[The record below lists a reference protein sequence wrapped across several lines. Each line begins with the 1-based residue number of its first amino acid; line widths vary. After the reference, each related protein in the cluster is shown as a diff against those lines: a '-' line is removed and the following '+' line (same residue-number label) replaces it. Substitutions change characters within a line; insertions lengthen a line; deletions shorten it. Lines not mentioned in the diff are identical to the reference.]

1 MKTFSLRRLV
11 VTGALTFVTLGGRSA
26 LAQDVPPPSDPRS
39 VPQLAPAFQ
48 RAAQLG
54 VPAGPLVSKAREAYL
69 KQVPPRDILRA
80 LEGLTT
86 RLVAA
91 RDALAPVQDDA
102 ELDIGAEALR
112 HDVTPTM
119 LKKLRAAQRG
129 RSIEVAL
136 GVLTELVVQ
145 GVKPQDATTK
155 VASWLSAGASD
166 GRIIAAADAVAG
178 DVAAG
183 LAPSRA
189 LAVRSQG
196 VLSLLPAPT
205 QGTAAG
211 QSKQLPKP

>member
-1 MKTFSLRRLV
+1 MKTLSLRRSFV
-11 VTGALTFVTLGGRSA
+11 VAAALTLTVLGTRA
-26 LAQDVPPPSDPRS
+26 AVAQDAPPIDPRT
-39 VPQLAPAFQ
+39 VPELVPVFE

-54 VPAGPLVSKAREAYL
+54 VPVGPLVAKARKAYL
-69 KQVPPRDILRA
+69 TPQISPKQIREVLQ
-80 LEGLTT
+80 GMTS
-86 RLVAA
+86 RLVSA

-102 ELDIGAEALR
+102 ELDAGAEALR
-112 HDVTPTM
+112 HDVTPAM

-136 GVLTELVVQ
+136 GVLTELVLQ
-145 GVKPQDATTK
+145 GVKPQDAATK
-155 VASWLSAGASD
+155 VATWLSAGASD
-166 GRIIAAADAVAG
+166 GRIMAAADAVAG

-211 QSKQLPKP
+211 QTNRR

>member
-1 MKTFSLRRLV
+1 MKTLSLRRTLFV
-11 VTGALTFVTLGGRSA
+11 VGALTLATMGPRQA
-26 LAQDVPPPSDPRS
+26 LAQDAPPVDPRT
-39 VPQLAPAFQ
+39 VPELLPVFE

-54 VPAGPLVSKAREAYL
+54 VPAGPLVAKARKAYL
-69 KQVPPRDILRA
+69 TQVPSREIREVLQ
-80 LEGLTT
+80 GMTS

-91 RDALAPVQDDA
+91 RDALAPVQDEA
-102 ELDIGAEALR
+102 ELDAGAEALR
-112 HDVTPTM
+112 HAVTPEM

-136 GVLTELVVQ
+136 GVLTELVLQ
-145 GVKPQDATTK
+145 GVKPQEAATK
-155 VASWLSAGASD
+155 VASWLAAGATD
-166 GRIIAAADAVAG
+166 GRILAAADAVAG

-211 QSKQLPKP
+211 QTNR

>member
-1 MKTFSLRRLV
+1 MRILSLRRTV
-11 VTGALTFVTLGGRSA
+11 FVAGALTLAA
-26 LAQDVPPPSDPRS
+26 LVARDAGAQGTQPVDPRT
-39 VPQLAPAFQ
+39 VPELMPVFE

-54 VPAGPLVSKAREAYL
+54 VPTGPLVAKARKAYL
-69 KQVPPRDILRA
+69 TPQVSTKEIREVLQ
-80 LEGLTT
+80 GMTS
-86 RLVAA
+86 RLVTA

-102 ELDIGAEALR
+102 ELDAGAEALR
-112 HDVTPTM
+112 HEVTPAM

-136 GVLTELVVQ
+136 GVLTQLVLQ
-145 GVKPQDATTK
+145 GVKPQDAATK
-155 VASWLSAGASD
+155 VATWLSAGATD
-166 GRIIAAADAVAG
+166 GRIMAAAESVAG

-211 QSKQLPKP
+211 QTNRQ